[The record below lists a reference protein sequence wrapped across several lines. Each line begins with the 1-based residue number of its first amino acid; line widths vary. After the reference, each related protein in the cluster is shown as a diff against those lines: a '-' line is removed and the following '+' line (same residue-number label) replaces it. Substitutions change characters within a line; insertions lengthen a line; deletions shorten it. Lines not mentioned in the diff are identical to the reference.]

1 MGVDKH
7 VKTNEAVKSSG
18 ACCSSPAAHDIK
30 ASAVQSGCCSG
41 GSHPPD
47 HGGQHGHARPHSDHV
62 HHDHPDS
69 HARVWDPVCGMTV
82 DPETSKHHFD
92 YQGKTYLFCSA
103 GCQTKFA
110 ATPEQYLSKSKAPVE
125 AAVPEGAIYT
135 CPMHPQI
142 RQTGPG
148 SCPIC
153 GMALEPELV
162 TLDAQPN
169 PELADMTRRFWVGLG
184 LALPV
189 VVLGDGRSSRRSHR
203 WVDQTMSNWIQ
214 LVFATPVVLWAGWPF
229 FVRGWQSVVTRNLN
243 MFTLIAMG
251 VGVAFSY
258 SIVATVWPGIFP
270 PAFRSQDRAVAV
282 YFEAAAVI
290 TVLVLLGQVLELRAR
305 EATSGAI
312 KALLDLAPKTARLV
326 HENGADHEVPLD
338 SLNVGDKLRV
348 RPGEKVPVDGIIIE
362 GRSSLDE
369 SLVTGESMPVTKD
382 VGAKVIAGTLNQSG
396 GFVMR
401 AEKVGRDTLL
411 SQIVQMVAQAQR
423 SRAPIQRL
431 ADQVAG
437 WFVPAVIA
445 AAVVAFGAWAL
456 FGPEPRFA
464 FGLVAAVSV
473 LIIACPCA
481 LGLATPMSIMVGV
494 GRGAQ
499 AGVLIKNAEAL
510 ERMEK
515 IDTLVVDK
523 TGTLTEGKPKVVSIV
538 VAPGF
543 PEDDLLRLAASVE
556 RSSEHPLA
564 DAIVRAANE
573 RGLRL
578 SDVQEFDS
586 PTGKGATGKV
596 DGKAVLLGNASFL
609 QSSGVETRDL
619 EPQAEKLRG
628 DGATVINIA
637 VDGTLAGLFAIA
649 DPVKQSTPDALKA
662 LATEGIKVI
671 MLTGDNRTTAS
682 AIAQRLGISD
692 VEAEVLPD
700 QKSAVVSKLQK
711 EGRVVAMAGD
721 GVNDAPALAAAD
733 VGIAMGT
740 GTDVAM
746 ESAGVT
752 LLKGDLGGIVRAR
765 RLSQATMRNIR
776 QNLFFAFIYNAAGIP
791 IAAGILY
798 PTFGL
803 LLSPIIAAAAM
814 ALSSVSVVGNALR
827 LRAVDI

>member
-1 MGVDKH
+1 MAVAEDKKPTGVLMG
-7 VKTNEAVKSSG
+7 
-18 ACCSSPAAHDIK
+18 P
-30 ASAVQSGCCSG
+30 G
-41 GSHPPD
+41 G
-47 HGGQHGHARPHSDHV
+47 GHRDHV
-62 HHDHPDS
+62 AHEHHHHHTDGT
-69 HARVWDPVCGMTV
+69 AKMRDPVCGMSV
-82 DPETSKHHFD
+82 DPATSKHAFD
-92 YQGKTYLFCSA
+92 HDGKAFHFCSA
-103 GCQTKFA
+103 GCRSKFA
-110 ATPEQYLSKSKAPVE
+110 ADPHKYLDKTAPKA
-125 AAVPEGAIYT
+125 AAPEGTIYT

-142 RQTGPG
+142 RQVGPG

-153 GMALEPELV
+153 GMALEPEIAS
-162 TLDAQPN
+162 LDAPPN
-169 PELADMTRRFWVGLG
+169 AELADMTRRFWIGLV
-184 LALPV
+184 LALPPF
-189 VVLGDGRSSRRSHR
+189 VLEMGGHL
-203 WVDQTMSNWIQ
+203 VGGHGLMDQTLSNWIQ
-214 LVFATPVVLWAGWPF
+214 LVFATPVVVWAGAPF
-229 FVRGWQSVVTRNLN
+229 FVRGWQSLLTRNLN

-251 VGVAFSY
+251 TGVAYLY
-258 SIVATVWPGIFP
+258 SVVGTIAPEIFP
-270 PAFRSQDRAVAV
+270 ATFRGHDGAVAV

-312 KALLDLAPKTARLV
+312 KALLQLAPKTARRV
-326 HENGADHEVPLD
+326 DENGADHEVEID
-338 SLNVGDKLRV
+338 SLKVGDHLRV
-348 RPGEKVPVDGIIIE
+348 RPGEKVPVDGTILE
-362 GRSSLDE
+362 GRSALDE
-369 SLVTGESMPVTKD
+369 SLVTGESMPVTKEA
-382 VGAKVIAGTLNQSG
+382 GSRVIAGTLNQSG

-401 AEKVGRDTLL
+401 ADKVGRDTLL
-411 SQIVQMVAQAQR
+411 SQIVKMVADAQR

-437 WFVPAVIA
+437 WFVPSVIVA
-445 AAVVAFGAWAL
+445 ALIAFGAWAW
-456 FGPEPRFA
+456 FGPEPRMA

-523 TGTLTEGKPKVVSIV
+523 TGTLTEGKPKLVAIV
-538 VAPGF
+538 AADGF
-543 PEDDLLRLAASVE
+543 HEADILRLAASVE

-564 DAIVRAANE
+564 DAIVRAAKARQLELGNVE
-573 RGLRL
+573 N
-578 SDVQEFDS
+578 FDA
-586 PTGKGATGKV
+586 PTGKGATGEV
-596 DGKAVLLGNASFL
+596 DGKTILVGNSAFL
-609 QSSGVETRDL
+609 TSLGVETQSL
-619 EPQAEKLRG
+619 HQQSEQLRG

-637 VDGTLAGLFAIA
+637 IDGKLAGLFAIA
-649 DPVKQSTPDALKA
+649 DPVKASTPDALKA
-662 LATEGIKVI
+662 LAAEGIKVI
-671 MLTGDNRTTAS
+671 MLTGDNRTTAK
-682 AIAQRLGISD
+682 AVARRLGITE

-700 QKSAVVSKLQK
+700 QKSAVVTTLQK
-711 EGRVVAMAGD
+711 AGRNVAMAGD
-721 GVNDAPALAAAD
+721 GVNDAPALAAAE

-746 ESAGVT
+746 ESAGIT
-752 LLKGDLGGIVRAR
+752 LLNGDLGGIVRAR

-798 PTFGL
+798 PTFGI

-827 LRAVDI
+827 LRVTRL